1 MEEKKTTKTNTNGY
15 IRPPIINPESNQVGS
30 RMLIKT
36 TDDKVE
42 DCGMYDKIFMLD
54 KQTYDKLVEAQNK

>member
-1 MEEKKTTKTNTNGY
+1 MEEKKTTKTNTDGY

-42 DCGMYDKIFMLD
+42 ECGMHDIMLD
-54 KQTYDKLVEAQNK
+54 KQTYNKLVEAQNK